1 MNDQFLYDLR
11 RPPPPAFSRRLKRQ
25 LDQQASQ
32 RTNRFSLRR
41 TLLTLFLI
49 GGSALAGAYLA
60 MNSRF
65 GPDDEARKPV
75 VVAEQ
80 RPAANPLQTTAP
92 AMVTES
98 VEAAA
103 DVDGDGSERRDE
115 SYANA
120 QPSTTQSSTSP
131 SNAQASTGAVRGG
144 YATAQNDSSR
154 EPAGPRLVVVTS
166 YLAHSLTR
174 AVVDTFSRDLRVK
187 PVVDIRTEESVAAFK
202 TLCPKAAAQPIDVVV
217 ASRRITDD
225 EREQCRRAGVPELLE
240 FKIGYQAVV
249 LARGTTGSPIQLSAR
264 SIYLALA
271 QQIPDPIE
279 PAQLIDNPNRTW
291 NQIEPSVDSRP
302 IEVFGPVPGT
312 QLRRAI
318 EVIVLGAACDTYPG
332 IQALQESDPERYA
345 EVCYSVRADGLYQEV
360 GQTVTMVSQN
370 LLADPH
376 AIAIVDYN
384 FYRGQRAHLAGSVL
398 ADVEPTDAT
407 LADGTYPLARP
418 VYVYANSERA
428 RVKRIS
434 LGSKLFWEFV
444 ERASTPYGYLLR
456 GGGLTPIS
464 EQEREAQYEG
474 QQIPMRGSWTGP

>member
-1 MNDQFLYDLR
+1 MNDQFLYELR
-11 RPPPPAFSRRLKRQ
+11 RPPPPAFARRLKSQ

-32 RTNRFSLRR
+32 RARRFSPTR

-49 GGSALAGAYLA
+49 GCSALAGAYLA
-60 MNSRF
+60 MNSRS
-65 GPDDEARKPV
+65 GTDQDEARQPV
-75 VVAEQ
+75 AVAEQ
-80 RPAANPLQTTAP
+80 RPAASPLQTTTP
-92 AMVTES
+92 VMVTES
-98 VEAAA
+98 VETAAG
-103 DVDGDGSERRDE
+103 VDGDGSERRDE

-120 QPSTTQSSTSP
+120 QPSTKQSSTSP
-131 SNAQASTGAVRGG
+131 SNAHGSTGTVRGG
-144 YATAQNDSSR
+144 YATAHSGSSK
-154 EPAGPRLVVVTS
+154 EPAGPRLLVVTS

-187 PVVDIRTEESVAAFK
+187 PAVDIRTEESAAAFR

-225 EREQCRRAGVPELLE
+225 EREQCRREGVPELLE

-249 LARGTTGSPIQLSAR
+249 LARGTTGLPIKLSAR
-264 SIYLALA
+264 SIYFALA

-291 NQIEPSVDSRP
+291 NQIEPRVDAHP

-312 QLRRAI
+312 PLRRAI
-318 EVIVLGAACDTYPG
+318 EGIVLGAACDTYPG

-345 EVCYSVRADGLYQEV
+345 EICYSVRTDGLYQEV

-398 ADVEPTDAT
+398 ADVEPTDTT

-418 VYVYANSERA
+418 VYVYASSERA
-428 RVKRIS
+428 RVNRVS
-434 LGSKLFWEFV
+434 LGAKLFWEFV
-444 ERASTPYGYLLR
+444 ERASAPSGYLLR
-456 GGGLTPIS
+456 DGLTPIS
-464 EQEREAQYEG
+464 EQERGAQYDG
-474 QQIPMRGSWTGP
+474 QQIPRRGSWTGP